1 MFKFILLIFMLIITP
16 SFSFA
21 HLGNGTNF
29 NFTGVEQTDTNT
41 IINFEVFNTSESNE
55 DIVFFGNGKRIMATK
70 GGIQYFQPQ
79 FHYPPYLLDDN
90 LNKYSS
96 DGEFISGDISNYFYD
111 PYEDV
116 YGGLSTF
123 KYKLPPMI
131 KATGQITFPKVS
143 NSRHLTLI
151 IPGIAGWTSDL
162 KVSNISLPIPEYVPP
177 TELDSNKV
185 GGKVAEVISTG
196 GYTYCSLPEST
207 RGEIWLVTPNSNI
220 KVGDYVEFDY
230 IEPIR
235 DYQSQRLNRTIAEAY
250 FRGEVKVNG
259 SFNNTATPDAP
270 KLQSKISKIDFKNL
284 TYKLKACNY
293 NYKIG
298 SKVKTVNGTYKN
310 KNGELTIGDILYG
323 DINGDNV
330 EEAVVKIG
338 CEPSH
343 NNNSFSSEYHIFK
356 LSNKKPVEMGT
367 IDDEDGR
374 CQGSCRLCLDC

>member
-1 MFKFILLIFMLIITP
+1 M
-16 SFSFA
+16 
-21 HLGNGTNF
+21 
-29 NFTGVEQTDTNT
+29 
-41 IINFEVFNTSESNE
+41 
-55 DIVFFGNGKRIMATK
+55 
-70 GGIQYFQPQ
+70 
-79 FHYPPYLLDDN
+79 
-90 LNKYSS
+90 
-96 DGEFISGDISNYFYD
+96 
-111 PYEDV
+111 
-116 YGGLSTF
+116 
-123 KYKLPPMI
+123 
-131 KATGQITFPKVS
+131 
-143 NSRHLTLI
+143 
-151 IPGIAGWTSDL
+151 
-162 KVSNISLPIPEYVPP
+162 
-177 TELDSNKV
+177 
-185 GGKVAEVISTG
+185 
-196 GYTYCSLPEST
+196 
-207 RGEIWLVTPNSNI
+207 
-220 KVGDYVEFDY
+220 EFDY